1 VFEMSR
7 LIQLII
13 VGLVVLLTG
22 CPKKETTPRVEKTIA
37 SPTPAESVNSNPDP
51 VKSHSKE
58 KPTVVSVGQEFSV
71 VAYNVEN
78 LFDVDGEAL
87 FEDYQSDKWKA
98 SHLLVK
104 VQNIAKVLQAIQG
117 GNGPQ
122 IVLFQELEA
131 DQTPGATP
139 PDYDAIMKKYAD
151 KSLQAMVSDPVSPE
165 VKDLPVEV
173 FLLKALSEAG
183 LQPYHVSVG
192 EYRPDPLGRTVAH
205 VNATFSQFP
214 IVESRTHQSPG
225 ARGTLE
231 VVHQIG
237 EHRLHTFSNHWKS
250 GASDAQEELIR
261 LGNAQVVRDRLTE
274 ILKTDP
280 HADVVL
286 GGDFNS
292 QYNQSRRFPEM
303 KKTAI
308 NTVLGSQG
316 NELAIR
322 EPGGPDLYNLWY
334 ELPPNQ
340 RRSDAY
346 QGYWGTLMN
355 LMISRGLYDLNG
367 VQYVDNSLRL
377 VAIDNLNAQL
387 GTGLP
392 FRWRTL
398 QGTGTGYSDHLPIE
412 ARFRLVDDNDR
423 QSFLQLDKPGAEGNS
438 EEETSGFKAN
448 YANIPSSS
456 LTKTKDIG
464 SDAAMQRP
472 ELIGQLFLVDAEVVA
487 EQPLRIK
494 LYKDELKLWS
504 HDLNLRKE
512 IYKRFPVGSKM
523 TFIGEFDFHDGM
535 WQFVVHD
542 ASWLDP

>member
-1 VFEMSR
+1 
-7 LIQLII
+7 
-13 VGLVVLLTG
+13 
-22 CPKKETTPRVEKTIA
+22 
-37 SPTPAESVNSNPDP
+37 
-51 VKSHSKE
+51 
-58 KPTVVSVGQEFSV
+58 
-71 VAYNVEN
+71 
-78 LFDVDGEAL
+78 
-87 FEDYQSDKWKA
+87 
-98 SHLLVK
+98 
-104 VQNIAKVLQAIQG
+104 LQ
-117 GNGPQ
+117 
-122 IVLFQELEA
+122 
-131 DQTPGATP
+131 T
-139 PDYDAIMKKYAD
+139 
-151 KSLQAMVSDPVSPE
+151 
-165 VKDLPVEV
+165 
-173 FLLKALSEAG
+173 
-183 LQPYHVSVG
+183 YHVSVG

-214 IVESRTHQSPG
+214 IVESRSHQSSG

-237 EHRLHTFSNHWKS
+237 EYRLHTFSNHWKS

-292 QYNQSRRFPEM
+292 QYNQSLRFPEM

-355 LMISRGLYDLNG
+355 LMISRGLYDQNG

-412 ARFRLVDDNDR
+412 ARFRVVDDNDR
-423 QSFLQLDKPGAEGNS
+423 QSFLQLDKPGLEGNS